1 MQEKEKKKGK
11 INWLKRGAQRYM
23 GKRNLSAQID
33 CKNHQ
38 SGAWLSQLLITAAR
52 KQYKFSTYTNPKSK
66 KHRERERERKK
77 EREAAKVKRLALIY
91 I

>member
-1 MQEKEKKKGK
+1 MPEKEKKKGK
-11 INWLKRGAQRYM
+11 INWEKREAQRYM

-52 KQYKFSTYTNPKSK
+52 KQYKFSAYTNPKSK
-66 KHRERERERKK
+66 KHTEIERERERR
-77 EREAAKVKRLALIY
+77 ERLRS
-91 I
+91 